1 MLALVTASRPL
12 AANRSGRLPRR
23 PSFRRI
29 LAFLLLVAGVT
40 VTSTSASTFAYLRVP
55 SITGSDSVGRVETLL
70 TDDTRSDLQSATG
83 GHRRVPLT
91 VWYPAT
97 RDALPPAPYV
107 PELSTISAG
116 LEASGELSA
125 IQVAGLGLVTA
136 NARAG
141 AAVASSNAT
150 YPVVL
155 LSPGNATNVVFYSAL
170 AEDLASH
177 GYAVIGIDHPYQS
190 AAVDIGSGVA
200 VYAGDGPP
208 GASVAGKIEERVA
221 DIQFVLD
228 RLVVDAAGLSR
239 LQGRL
244 DLEHVAAIGH
254 SNGGIAAAEACR
266 VDTRLSAC
274 VNIDGQAA
282 GGPFSAAAPPAM
294 PRTPFLFLTKE
305 TVLHPALGAVFEAA
319 PRDAYR
325 VVVPA
330 AAHGDFT
337 DGARFE
343 PRVLPVDGTADAV
356 LTIERGFTLAF
367 LDHELRG
374 APESRFGSVAAA
386 TDVSVMVYPLGDPD
400 RVRGPLPS
408 TFR

>member
-1 MLALVTASRPL
+1 M
-12 AANRSGRLPRR
+12 G
-23 PSFRRI
+23 
-29 LAFLLLVAGVT
+29 
-40 VTSTSASTFAYLRVP
+40 ASTFAYLRLPGV
-55 SITGSDSVGRVETLL
+55 TGSEYVGRVETLL
-70 TDDTRSDLQSATG
+70 TDNTRSDPQSATG
-83 GHRRVPLT
+83 DHRRVPLT
-91 VWYPAT
+91 VWYPAAG
-97 RDALPPAPYV
+97 DASPLAPYV
-107 PELSTISAG
+107 PGLSKISAG

-125 IQVAGLGLVTA
+125 IQVAGLGVVTA
-136 NARAG
+136 NAHAG
-141 AAVASSNAT
+141 APVASLDAT

-155 LSPGNATNVVFYSAL
+155 LSPGNATNVIFYSAL

-177 GYAVIGIDHPYQS
+177 GYVVIGVDHPYQS

-208 GASVAGKIEERVA
+208 GAGVVGKIEERVA
-221 DIQFVLD
+221 DLRFVLD
-228 RLVVDAAGLSR
+228 RLAHDAAGLSR

-244 DLEHVAAIGH
+244 DLEHVAVVGH

-266 VDTRLSAC
+266 VDPRLSAC

-282 GGPFSAAAPPAM
+282 GGPFSAAGPPIA

-305 TVLHPALGAVFEAA
+305 TTLHPALEAVFEAA
-319 PRDAYR
+319 PRNAYR

-330 AAHGDFT
+330 AAHGDFA

-343 PRVLPVDGTADAV
+343 PRPLPVDGTADAV

-374 APESRFGSVAAA
+374 APESRFRSVAAA
-386 TDVSVMVYPLGDPD
+386 TDVSVMVYPLGDPN

-408 TFR
+408 LSPSS